1 LHRATRRRNLDPGLR
16 DPKESAVMTKLEVHA
31 RIQEIGIIP
40 SVHVSSTED
49 ALFAA
54 KEISAAGI
62 PILELATIE
71 PGAIGIIADLVRNFP
86 ALIVGAGELTD
97 AKTAQRCLD
106 AGAKFLTGPAVDLGG
121 LKFSPADGPVIIPG
135 ALTPTE
141 VITAW
146 KSGCDFVKVFP
157 CADVGGAHYIRAL
170 KGPYPY
176 IPLIA
181 SGGVNQE
188 TAAEFIMA
196 GATALGI
203 GGALIPHE
211 SIQLRQSQRI
221 HELGRRFVGIVKHA
235 RSLLPHRKEKR

>member
-1 LHRATRRRNLDPGLR
+1 
-16 DPKESAVMTKLEVHA
+16 MTKPEVHA

-49 ALFAA
+49 ARFAA

-62 PILELATIE
+62 PILELATIV
-71 PGAIGIIADLVRNFP
+71 PGAVEIIADLVRDFP

-97 AKTAQRCLD
+97 AQTARRCRD
-106 AGAKFLTGPAVDLGG
+106 AGAKFLTGPGLHLGLDLDG
-121 LKFSPADGPVIIPG
+121 LEFSSEDGPVVIPG

-141 VITAW
+141 VLKAW

-157 CADVGGAHYIRAL
+157 CAEVGGAHYIRAL

-188 TAAEFIMA
+188 TAAEFIIA
-196 GATALGI
+196 GSTALGI

-211 SIQLRQSQRI
+211 SIRLRQSQRI
-221 HELGRRFVGIVKHA
+221 HELGRRFVAIVKHA
-235 RSLLPHRKEKR
+235 RSLMPHRKESA

>member
-1 LHRATRRRNLDPGLR
+1 M
-16 DPKESAVMTKLEVHA
+16 MTKAEVRA

-40 SVHVSSTED
+40 SIHVSSTED
-49 ALFAA
+49 AQFVAR
-54 KEISAAGI
+54 EISASGI

-71 PGAIGIIADLVRNFP
+71 PGAIEIIADLVRSYP
-86 ALIVGAGELTD
+86 DLIVGAGELTD
-97 AKTAQRCLD
+97 AQTAQRCRD
-106 AGAKFLTGPAVDLGG
+106 AGAKFLTGPGVDLGAVE
-121 LKFSPADGPVIIPG
+121 FSMDAGPVIIPG

-141 VITAW
+141 VLKAW
-146 KSGCDFVKVFP
+146 KSSCDFVKVFP
-157 CADVGGAHYIRAL
+157 CAEVGGAHYIRAL

-188 TAAEFIMA
+188 TAAEFIAA

-211 SIQLRQSQRI
+211 SIRLRQSQRI
-221 HELGRRFVGIVKHA
+221 HELGRRFVAIVKHA
-235 RSLLPHRKEKR
+235 RSQLPHRKDKA

>member
-1 LHRATRRRNLDPGLR
+1 M
-16 DPKESAVMTKLEVHA
+16 MTNVAVHA
-31 RIQEIGIIP
+31 RIHEIGIIP
-40 SVHVSSTED
+40 SIHVSSIED
-49 ALFAA
+49 ARFAA
-54 KEISAAGI
+54 KEISGAGI

-71 PGAIGIIADLVRNFP
+71 PGAIEIIADLVRTYP
-86 ALIVGAGELTD
+86 DLIVGAGELTD
-97 AKTAQRCLD
+97 AQTAQRCLD
-106 AGAKFLTGPAVDLGG
+106 AGANFLTGPAVDLGG
-121 LKFSPADGPVIIPG
+121 LEFSQVEGPVIIPG

-141 VITAW
+141 VLKAW

-157 CADVGGAHYIRAL
+157 CAEVGGAHYIRAL

-211 SIQLRQSQRI
+211 SIRLRQSQRI

-235 RSLLPHRKEKR
+235 RSLLPHRKEKV

>member
-1 LHRATRRRNLDPGLR
+1 M
-16 DPKESAVMTKLEVHA
+16 MTKVAVHA

-40 SVHVSSTED
+40 SIHVSSIED
-49 ALFAA
+49 AQFAA
-54 KEISAAGI
+54 KEISGAGI

-71 PGAIGIIADLVRNFP
+71 PGAIEIIADLVRTHP
-86 ALIVGAGELTD
+86 DLIVGAGELTD
-97 AKTAQRCLD
+97 AQTAQRCLD
-106 AGAKFLTGPAVDLGG
+106 AGANFLTGPAVDWGG
-121 LKFSPADGPVIIPG
+121 LEFAQESPVIIPG

-141 VITAW
+141 VLKAW

-157 CADVGGAHYIRAL
+157 CAEVGGAHYIRAL

-211 SIQLRQSQRI
+211 SIRLRQSQRI
-221 HELGRRFVGIVKHA
+221 HELGRRFVSIVKHA
-235 RSLLPHRKEKR
+235 RSLLPHRKEKI

>member
-1 LHRATRRRNLDPGLR
+1 
-16 DPKESAVMTKLEVHA
+16 MTKADVRT

-40 SVHVSSTED
+40 SIHVSSIDD
-49 ALFAA
+49 AQFAA
-54 KEISAAGI
+54 KEILAAGI

-71 PGAIGIIADLVRNFP
+71 PGAIEIIADLVRGYP
-86 ALIVGAGELTD
+86 ELIVGAGELTD
-97 AKTAQRCLD
+97 SQTAQRCRE
-106 AGAKFLTGPAVDLGG
+106 AGAKFLTGPGVELGLDLSATGSSG
-121 LKFSPADGPVIIPG
+121 DGGPVIIPG
-135 ALTPTE
+135 ALTPSE
-141 VITAW
+141 VLKAW
-146 KSGCDFVKVFP
+146 KSSCDFVKVFP
-157 CADVGGAHYIRAL
+157 CAEVGGAAYIRAL

-211 SIQLRQSQRI
+211 SIRLRQSQRI
-221 HELGRRFVGIVKHA
+221 HELGRRFVAIVKHA
-235 RSLLPHRKEKR
+235 RSQMPHRKEKTTTNVRA

>member
-1 LHRATRRRNLDPGLR
+1 M
-16 DPKESAVMTKLEVHA
+16 MTKGAVHA

-40 SVHVSSTED
+40 SIHVSSIED
-49 ALFAA
+49 AQFAA
-54 KEISAAGI
+54 KEISGAGI

-71 PGAIGIIADLVRNFP
+71 PGAIEIIADLVRTHP
-86 ALIVGAGELTD
+86 DLIVGAGELTD
-97 AKTAQRCLD
+97 AQTAQRCLD
-106 AGAKFLTGPAVDLGG
+106 AGANFLTGPAVDWGG
-121 LKFSPADGPVIIPG
+121 LEFAQESPVIIPG

-141 VITAW
+141 VLKAW

-157 CADVGGAHYIRAL
+157 CAEVGGAHYIRAL

-211 SIQLRQSQRI
+211 SIRLRQSQRI
-221 HELGRRFVGIVKHA
+221 HELGRRFVSIVKHA
-235 RSLLPHRKEKR
+235 RSLLPHRKEKI

>member
-1 LHRATRRRNLDPGLR
+1 MKKP
-16 DPKESAVMTKLEVHA
+16 EVHA

-40 SVHVSSTED
+40 SIHVSSTED

-54 KEISAAGI
+54 REISAAGI
-62 PILELATIE
+62 PILEIATIE
-71 PGAIGIIADLVRNFP
+71 PGAIEIIADLVRDCP
-86 ALIVGAGELTD
+86 ELIVGAGELTD
-97 AKTAQRCLD
+97 TRTAHRCLN
-106 AGAKFLTGPAVDLGG
+106 AGAKFLTGPGTDLG
-121 LKFSPADGPVIIPG
+121 LDLSALETFSDESAIIIPG

-141 VITAW
+141 VIKAW

-157 CADVGGAHYIRAL
+157 CAEVGGAHYIRAL

-188 TAAEFIMA
+188 TAAEFIAA

-211 SIQLRQSQRI
+211 SIRLRQSQRI
-221 HELGRRFVGIVKHA
+221 HELGRRFVAIVKHA
-235 RSLLPHRKEKR
+235 RSLLPHRKDRA

>member
-1 LHRATRRRNLDPGLR
+1 MTRAEIHT
-16 DPKESAVMTKLEVHA
+16 

-40 SVHVSSTED
+40 SIHASSGED
-49 ALFAA
+49 AQFAA

-71 PGAIGIIADLVRNFP
+71 PGAIEIIADLVRSYP
-86 ALIVGAGELTD
+86 DLIVGAGELTD
-97 AKTAQRCLD
+97 SQTARRCLD
-106 AGAKFLTGPAVDLGG
+106 AGAKFLTGPGVDLGA
-121 LKFSPADGPVIIPG
+121 LESASEVGPVIIPG

-141 VITAW
+141 VLKAW
-146 KSGCDFVKVFP
+146 KSSCDFVKVFP
-157 CADVGGAHYIRAL
+157 CAEVGGAHYIRAL
-170 KGPYPY
+170 KGPYPH

-211 SIQLRQSQRI
+211 SIRLRQSQRI
-221 HELGRRFVGIVKHA
+221 HELGRRFVAIVKHA
-235 RSLLPHRKEKR
+235 RSQLPHRKEKI

>member
-1 LHRATRRRNLDPGLR
+1 LR
-16 DPKESAVMTKLEVHA
+16 DPKNTAVMTKSEVRA

-40 SVHVSSTED
+40 AIHVSTTED
-49 ALFAA
+49 AQFAA
-54 KEISAAGI
+54 REISGAGI

-71 PGAIGIIADLVRNFP
+71 PGAMEIIAELVRNYP
-86 ALIVGAGELTD
+86 DLIVGAGELTD
-97 AKTAQRCLD
+97 AQTAQRCWD
-106 AGAKFLTGPAVDLGG
+106 AGAKFLTGPGLELGLDSGG
-121 LKFSPADGPVIIPG
+121 LEISTEYGPVIIPG

-141 VITAW
+141 VLKAW
-146 KSGCDFVKVFP
+146 KSGCDFVKIFP
-157 CADVGGAHYIRAL
+157 CAEVGGARYIRAL

-188 TAAEFIMA
+188 TAAEFIAA

-211 SIQLRQSQRI
+211 SIQLRQTQRI
-221 HELGRRFVGIVKHA
+221 HELGRRFVAIVKHS
-235 RSLLPHRKEKR
+235 RSLSPHREQKI

>member
-1 LHRATRRRNLDPGLR
+1 M
-16 DPKESAVMTKLEVHA
+16 MTKVEVHA

-40 SVHVSSTED
+40 SIHVSSIED
-49 ALFAA
+49 AQFAA

-71 PGAIGIIADLVRNFP
+71 PGAIEIIADLVRTYP
-86 ALIVGAGELTD
+86 DLIVGAGELTD
-97 AKTAQRCLD
+97 VQTAQRCLD
-106 AGAKFLTGPAVDLGG
+106 AGANFLTGPAVDLGG
-121 LKFSPADGPVIIPG
+121 PDFSQQGPVIIPG

-141 VITAW
+141 VLKAW

-157 CADVGGAHYIRAL
+157 CAEVGGAHYIRAL

-211 SIQLRQSQRI
+211 SIRLRQSQRI

-235 RSLLPHRKEKR
+235 RSLLPHRKEKI

>member
-1 LHRATRRRNLDPGLR
+1 M
-16 DPKESAVMTKLEVHA
+16 MTKVEVHA

-40 SVHVSSTED
+40 SIHVSSIED
-49 ALFAA
+49 AQFAA

-71 PGAIGIIADLVRNFP
+71 PGAIEIIADLVRTYP
-86 ALIVGAGELTD
+86 DLIVGAGELTD
-97 AKTAQRCLD
+97 AQTAQRCLD
-106 AGAKFLTGPAVDLGG
+106 AGASFLTGPAVDLCGPE
-121 LKFSPADGPVIIPG
+121 FSQQGPVIIPG

-141 VITAW
+141 VLKAW

-157 CADVGGAHYIRAL
+157 CAEVGGAHYIRAL

-211 SIQLRQSQRI
+211 SIRLRQSQRI

-235 RSLLPHRKEKR
+235 RSLLPHRKEKI

>member
-1 LHRATRRRNLDPGLR
+1 
-16 DPKESAVMTKLEVHA
+16 MTKAEVHA
-31 RIQEIGIIP
+31 RIREIGIIP
-40 SVHVSSTED
+40 SIHVSSTED
-49 ALFAA
+49 AQFAA

-71 PGAIGIIADLVRNFP
+71 PGAIEIIADLVRSYP
-86 ALIVGAGELTD
+86 DLVVGGGELTD
-97 AKTAQRCLD
+97 AETAQRCRD
-106 AGAKFLTGPAVDLGG
+106 AGAKFLTGPGVDLGG
-121 LKFSPADGPVIIPG
+121 AETSSDDGPVIIPG
-135 ALTPTE
+135 ALTPSE
-141 VITAW
+141 VIQVW

-157 CADVGGAHYIRAL
+157 CAEVGGARYIKAL

-211 SIQLRQSQRI
+211 AIRLRQLQRI

-235 RSLLPHRKEKR
+235 RSLLPHRKEKI